1 METTLIPFVYPAT
14 VTRVIDG
21 DTLVLDIDVGFGF
34 IHKNVTCRILG
45 INAPEMKGAEK
56 ELGKQ
61 AKQEVEKILP
71 VGSSVII
78 QSVKL
83 DNFGRSLIVLQGEF
97 GDLAEYLVK
106 KGLAIKWDGAGA
118 RPKFVTP

>member
-1 METTLIPFVYPAT
+1 METLIPFTYKASV
-14 VTRVIDG
+14 VRVIDG

-34 IHKNVTCRILG
+34 LHKNVTCRVLG
-45 INAPEMKGAEK
+45 INTPEMKGAEK

-61 AKQEVEKILP
+61 VKQEVEKILP
-71 VGSSVII
+71 IGSLVTI

-83 DNFGRSLIVLQGEF
+83 DHFGRSLIVLQGEF
-97 GDLAEYLVK
+97 GDLAEYLIE
-106 KGLAIKWDGAGA
+106 KGLAVKWDGTGA